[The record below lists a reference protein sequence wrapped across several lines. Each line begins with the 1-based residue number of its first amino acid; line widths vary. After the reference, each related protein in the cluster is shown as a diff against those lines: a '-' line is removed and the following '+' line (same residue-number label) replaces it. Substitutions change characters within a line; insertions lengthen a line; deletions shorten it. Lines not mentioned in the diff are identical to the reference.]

1 MRQLHLT
8 YLAAAAA
15 NATSCSIALVVC
27 GSSEK
32 PFSSFVRCSS
42 SNHILAMASRRF
54 GLSVAISMLEIPLPE
69 EDDMSDDE
77 FDGYVDPDE
86 APFDSEV
93 GYDGEES
100 EADDDVPSIP
110 DFRQPT
116 GPSLD
121 MSNKTPLDFFKLL
134 VTEDML
140 DGTVEQTNLYAQQ
153 FMDATSLPPHSRV
166 HGWNNEAHTRVELKK
181 LLAMIITMGLV
192 NFLHIEDYWATFWP
206 YSTTTFSKVY
216 IYTDTALYIHIMYTC
231 RFTCTMSC
239 I

>member
-1 MRQLHLT
+1 
-8 YLAAAAA
+8 
-15 NATSCSIALVVC
+15 
-27 GSSEK
+27 
-32 PFSSFVRCSS
+32 
-42 SNHILAMASRRF
+42 MASRRF

-121 MSNKTPLDFFKLL
+121 MSNKTPLDFSSCWWQKTCWTGLL
-134 VTEDML
+134 NKQISTLNGLWMPPP
-140 DGTVEQTNLYAQQ
+140 
-153 FMDATSLPPHSRV
+153 SL
-166 HGWNNEAHTRVELKK
+166 NTRVYMAGTMRPT
-181 LLAMIITMGLV
+181 LA
-192 NFLHIEDYWATFWP
+192 
-206 YSTTTFSKVY
+206 
-216 IYTDTALYIHIMYTC
+216 
-231 RFTCTMSC
+231 
-239 I
+239 

>member
-1 MRQLHLT
+1 MVRARNR
-8 YLAAAAA
+8 LALLFV
-15 NATSCSIALVVC
+15 ALAQTTC
-27 GSSEK
+27 
-32 PFSSFVRCSS
+32 
-42 SNHILAMASRRF
+42 ILAMASRRF
-54 GLSVAISMLEIPLPE
+54 GLSVAMSMLEIPLPE

-77 FDGYVDPDE
+77 FDPDE
-86 APFDSEV
+86 ALFDSEV

-166 HGWNNEAHTRVELKK
+166 YMAGTKRPT
-181 LLAMIITMGLV
+181 LA
-192 NFLHIEDYWATFWP
+192 
-206 YSTTTFSKVY
+206 
-216 IYTDTALYIHIMYTC
+216 
-231 RFTCTMSC
+231 
-239 I
+239 